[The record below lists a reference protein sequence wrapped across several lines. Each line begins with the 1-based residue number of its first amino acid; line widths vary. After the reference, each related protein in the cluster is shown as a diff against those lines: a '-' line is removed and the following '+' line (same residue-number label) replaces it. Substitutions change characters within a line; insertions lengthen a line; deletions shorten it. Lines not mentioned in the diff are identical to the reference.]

1 MQQGASMS
9 HISKKRRLNKPLSI
23 YTPPLLQQRSH
34 QAQAVH
40 QSNRLST
47 LLQCEP
53 KPRTASATGA
63 HPPPLF
69 FSAAAAVFLPR
80 FGKLIPVKS
89 GLGRETG
96 ASAAELR
103 AGPLCQELSDAQ
115 LPKFTNPKGYG
126 KRNVKRHLKCPIL
139 HINSI

>member
-53 KPRTASATGA
+53 IPRSALATG
-63 HPPPLF
+63 PPPFPSLPPSLF
-69 FSAAAAVFLPR
+69 AAAATVFLPR

-89 GLGRETG
+89 GLGRETR

-103 AGPLCQELSDAQ
+103 AGPLCQELFVAQ
-115 LPKFTNPKGYG
+115 LP
-126 KRNVKRHLKCPIL
+126 
-139 HINSI
+139 NSQTERLRCTDR